1 MNELKIS
8 RNLSLPLNAVTQ
20 TFGFI
25 GRKGGG
31 KTYAA
36 GKVVEVLLE
45 EDAQVVIL
53 DPVGNWYGLR
63 MAADGKGK
71 GFNIPI
77 FGGQH
82 GDIPLQPD
90 SGALIADLIVDKNIP
105 AVIDVSEF
113 RKHQRKTFVT
123 DFAEQLF
130 HRKKSKR
137 TPLLLVLEE
146 AQVFA
151 PQRISKGEERMLGAI
166 EDIVRLGRNY
176 GIGAA
181 MISQRPQSINKEV
194 LNQVECLL
202 VFQINGSH
210 ERKAIEAWIVDKG
223 LDVAEMVRELP
234 SLSIGEAFVWS
245 PQWLKVLKKIKI
257 SKKKTYD
264 GSSTPKIGD
273 KVTAPKTLT
282 AVDLAEIKQAME
294 STIEKAKADDP
305 KELRKQIKKLE
316 LALNKAQNLQP
327 EINNVDVPVFS
338 DEDRRYIAGMVAK
351 CREHTDEVTGL
362 LERFNDKLH
371 PINILNRVPPQRMP
385 VKNQVHV
392 SFPKPVSENS
402 EVTKPQ
408 QKILNAIA
416 HLNSLGVAVPKK
428 GTVAVLAGASP
439 KSSAYTNNLSR
450 LRVLGFI
457 NYAQNKCAAL
467 TETGRLLSD
476 NRSDYG
482 SIQDAWFSILS
493 QPQQNILK
501 VIIGAHP
508 DSISKSDVAELA
520 GASFTSS
527 AFTNNLSRLRAS
539 YGVIDYPEP
548 GYVIATDLLFP

>member
-1 MNELKIS
+1 MSELKIS

-31 KTYAA
+31 KTYGA
-36 GKVVEVLLE
+36 GKVVETLLE
-45 EDAQVVIL
+45 EDAQVIIL

-90 SGALIADLIVDKNIP
+90 SGSLIADLIVDKNIP

-130 HRKKSKR
+130 HRKKSNR

-176 GIGAA
+176 GIGSA

-194 LNQVECLL
+194 LNQTECLF

-234 SLSIGEAFVWS
+234 SLSIGEAFIWS

-264 GSSTPKIGD
+264 GSSTPEIGD
-273 KVTAPKTLT
+273 KVSAPKNLT
-282 AVDLAEIKQAME
+282 AVDLAEIKEAME

-316 LALNKAQNLQP
+316 LALHKAQNTQP
-327 EINNVDVPVFS
+327 ETNNVEVPVFS
-338 DEDRRYIAGMVAK
+338 DEDRRYIAGMVAE
-351 CREHTDEVTGL
+351 CRSHSDEVTKL

-371 PINILNRVPPQRMP
+371 PINKLNSGRIHIARAKYTPPQKQS
-385 VKNQVHV
+385 VNQDI
-392 SFPKPVSENS
+392 ENS
-402 EVTKPQ
+402 EVTKAQ

-416 HLNSLGVAVPKK
+416 HLNHLGVAIPKK
-428 GTVAVLAGASP
+428 GVVAALSGVKIGGAFN
-439 KSSAYTNNLSR
+439 NNLGR
-450 LRVLGFI
+450 LRTSGLIDYPQPGHTG
-457 NYAQNKCAAL
+457 L
-467 TETGRLLSD
+467 TDEGRILSKHHAGTG
-476 NRSDYG
+476 N
-482 SIQDAWFSILS
+482 IQDAWLSLMTTAQQKIL
-493 QPQQNILK
+493 N
-501 VIIGAHP
+501 VVMEAYP
-508 DSISKSDVAELA
+508 DAISKDDVAELIEVSIG
-520 GASFTSS
+520 GAFN
-527 AFTNNLSRLRAS
+527 NNLGKLRNTF
-539 YGVIDYPEP
+539 GVIDYPEP